1 MVYVVGRTGRRKMG
15 RSPRPRPPS
24 SERVRDGPRQCR
36 RRPWDWCHV
45 AAKFIISNSKFL
57 VFNAKFIIFTHSVP
71 AGLDQQF
78 AVAPGRLGKFC
89 SPLGH
94 VALVA
99 TAVDYN
105 AVEP

>member
-1 MVYVVGRTGRRKMG
+1 MWWVAPVEGKWAGVLDHGLPARSESEMVRASVGGVLGIGATW
-15 RSPRPRPPS
+15 P
-24 SERVRDGPRQCR
+24 
-36 RRPWDWCHV
+36 
-45 AAKFIISNSKFL
+45 
-57 VFNAKFIIFTHSVP
+57 VP